1 MRSLMVSLV
10 IVLVGVIAIPGS
22 AWARSQPTRHSG
34 QPIAVTRD
42 GLVQGFT
49 AAGVDKFLG
58 IPYAA
63 PPVGTLRWHAPQ
75 PPARWRGVR
84 SATTLP
90 PACPQLANSNGP
102 RSENEDCLYLS
113 VYVPQ
118 GQGRVR
124 DSLRGGDHHFGPG
137 GDRHSSPG
145 GDRGLPVLFWIHG
158 GGLTTGTG
166 NQHDGTLMATTNH
179 MIVVSIN
186 YRLGIFGFLAL
197 PSLDTEARDHASGD
211 YGLLDQEAALRWT
224 HDNIAAFGGD
234 SRNVTIAGESAGA
247 YSVCS
252 LLTSPTIRGLFS
264 RAVMES
270 GSCTSTPLASAEQT
284 GAQFAAASGCSD
296 PATAAS
302 CLRGKTAGEL
312 LDNPDYPSALS
323 PTWGG
328 AELPA
333 DPAKAVAAGHF
344 ARVPLLIGTN
354 HDEGRTFAQGLA
366 GLNEQQYEGLIDSDF
381 GSGAP
386 AVLAKYPFSAFPSP
400 YTAAYAVGAVW
411 TDSGFLA
418 GIGGCAAQSQEQT
431 FRKYTPTFAYQFDDR
446 NAPGLNDS
454 LPGYMWGA
462 GHAMELAYMWP
473 SFDNGIPLYP
483 QLTPAQLELSNWMV
497 RYWGAFA
504 RFGAPLVRGQ
514 TLWPAYQSGKMLSL
528 RQGNGSTAISD
539 AEFGAEHNCSFWD
552 SLPAG

>member
-1 MRSLMVSLV
+1 MHSTFRPGSTIRRSL
-10 IVLVGVIAIPGS
+10 IPGVMALLVWLAIAATAS
-22 AWARSQPTRHSG
+22 ADPGAPARARGDWHHGQPTALT
-34 QPIAVTRD
+34 QD
-42 GLVQGFT
+42 GTVQGFAT
-49 AAGVDKFLG
+49 GGVDKFLG

-63 PPVGTLRWHAPQ
+63 PPVGALRWRPPQ
-75 PPARWRGVR
+75 PPAPWHGVR
-84 SATTLP
+84 SATALP
-90 PACPQLANSNGP
+90 PTCPQLANSNGP

-113 VYVPQ
+113 VYTPA
-118 GQGRVR
+118 GARSDRGRH
-124 DSLRGGDHHFGPG
+124 RG
-137 GDRHSSPG
+137 
-145 GDRGLPVLFWIHG
+145 RGLPVLFWIHG

-166 NQHDGTLMATTNH
+166 NQHDGTLMATTNN
-179 MIVVSIN
+179 IVVVSIN
-186 YRLGIFGFLAL
+186 YRLGVFGFLAL
-197 PSLDTEARDHASGD
+197 PSLSAEAPDHASGD

-224 HDNIAAFGGD
+224 HRNIASFGGD
-234 SRNVTIAGESAGA
+234 PNNVTIAGESAGA

-252 LLTSPTIRGLFS
+252 LLASPPIRGLFS

-284 GAQFAAASGCSD
+284 GTQFADASGCTD

-302 CLRGKTAGEL
+302 CMRGKTAGEL
-312 LDNPDYPSALS
+312 LDNPDYPGGLS
-323 PTWGG
+323 PTAGG
-328 AELPA
+328 AELPVAPA
-333 DPAKAVAAGHF
+333 DAVASGHF
-344 ARVPLLIGTN
+344 DRVPLLIGTN

-366 GLNEQQYEGLIDSDF
+366 GLTEQQYEGVIDSSY
-381 GSGAP
+381 GANAP
-386 AVLAKYPFSAFPSP
+386 AVLAQYPFNSFPSP
-400 YTAAYAVGAVW
+400 YTAAYAIGAAW

-418 GIGGCAAQSQEQT
+418 GIGGCAAQNQEQV
-431 FRKYTPTFAYQFDDR
+431 FRKYTPVFAYQFDDR
-446 NAPGLNDS
+446 NAPGLNDN

-504 RFGAPLVRGQ
+504 RYGAPAARGQ
-514 TLWPAYQSGKMLSL
+514 TFWPPYASGRMMSL
-528 RQGNGSTAISD
+528 RQGDASTPISD

>member
-1 MRSLMVSLV
+1 MSTHSRSRHGWSWRRSLLVSAAVALGGLAVMPGGGWAHSGPGMRSH
-10 IVLVGVIAIPGS
+10 A
-22 AWARSQPTRHSG
+22 
-34 QPIAVTRD
+34 PIAVTRD
-42 GLVQGFT
+42 GVVRGVST
-49 AAGVDKFLG
+49 GGVDEFLG

-63 PPVGTLRWHAPQ
+63 PPVGSS
-75 PPARWRGVR
+75 RWRPPQAPALWHGVR

-113 VYVPQ
+113 IYVPQ
-118 GQGRVR
+118 RQGRAGA
-124 DSLRGGDHHFGPG
+124 RG
-137 GDRHSSPG
+137 RHDG
-145 GDRGLPVLFWIHG
+145 RDRGLPVLFWIHG

-179 MIVVSIN
+179 IIVVSIN
-186 YRLGIFGFLAL
+186 YRLGVLGFLAL
-197 PSLDTEARDHASGD
+197 PSLSAEAPDHASGD

-224 HDNIAAFGGD
+224 RANIAAFGGD
-234 SRNVTIAGESAGA
+234 ARNVTIAGESAGA

-252 LLTSPTIRGLFS
+252 LLASPPARGLFA
-264 RAVMES
+264 RAAMES

-284 GAQFAAASGCSD
+284 GTQFAAASGCTD
-296 PATAAS
+296 PSTAAA
-302 CLRGKTAGEL
+302 CMRGKTAGQL
-312 LDNPDYPSALS
+312 LDNPQYPPALS

-333 DPAKAVAAGHF
+333 DPAKAVAAGGF
-344 ARVPLLIGTN
+344 TRVPLLIGTN

-366 GLNEQQYEGLIDSDF
+366 GLTEPQYEGLIDSQF
-381 GSGAP
+381 GANAP

-431 FRKYTPTFAYQFDDR
+431 FRRYTPTFAYQFDDR
-446 NAPGLNDS
+446 NAPGLNDN

-473 SFDNGIPLYP
+473 SFDNGTPLYP
-483 QLTPAQLELSNWMV
+483 QLTLAQHELSDWMV

-504 RFGAPLVRGQ
+504 RFGAPFAGGQ
-514 TLWPAYQSGKMLSL
+514 TFWPPYQSGRMLSL
-528 RQGNGSTAISD
+528 RQGSGSTAISD
-539 AEFGAEHNCSFWD
+539 AEFGAEHNCSFWN

>member
-1 MRSLMVSLV
+1 VSTHSMSRPVRNWRRSLPVGLLAALG
-10 IVLVGVIAIPGS
+10 VLAVAPATG
-22 AWARSQPTRHSG
+22 WARSRPADRSG

-42 GLVQGFT
+42 GVVQGFS
-49 AAGVDKFLG
+49 AGGADKFLG

-63 PPVGTLRWHAPQ
+63 PPVGSLRWRPPQ
-75 PPARWRGVR
+75 PPAPWRGVR

-90 PACPQLANSNGP
+90 PTCPQLANSNGP

-113 VYVPQ
+113 VYVPA
-118 GQGRVR
+118 
-124 DSLRGGDHHFGPG
+124 GDH
-137 GDRHSSPG
+137 GDWSYGHERGH
-145 GDRGLPVLFWIHG
+145 GLPVLFWIHG

-179 MIVVSIN
+179 IIVVSIN

-197 PSLDTEARDHASGD
+197 PSLSAEAPDHASGD

-234 SRNVTIAGESAGA
+234 PHNVTIAGESAGA

-252 LLTSPTIRGLFS
+252 LLTSPPIRGLFA
-264 RAVMES
+264 RAAMES
-270 GSCTSTPLASAEQT
+270 GSCTSTPLATAEQT
-284 GAQFAAASGCSD
+284 GAQFAAASGCTD
-296 PATAAS
+296 PTTAAS

-312 LDNPDYPSALS
+312 LDNPDYPGALS

-328 AELPA
+328 TELPA
-333 DPAKAVAAGHF
+333 DPAVQVAAGHF
-344 ARVPLLIGTN
+344 TRVPLLIGTN

-366 GLNEQQYEGLIDSDF
+366 GLTEQQYEGLIDSQF
-381 GSGAP
+381 GTNAP
-386 AVLAKYPFSAFPSP
+386 AVLANYPFSAFPSP

-431 FRKYTPTFAYQFDDR
+431 FRRYTPTFAYQFDDR
-446 NAPGLNDS
+446 DAPGLNDN

-514 TLWPAYQSGKMLSL
+514 TFWPPYQSGQMMSL
-528 RQGNGSTAISD
+528 RQGNGSVAISD
-539 AEFGAEHNCSFWD
+539 GEFGAEHNCSFWD
-552 SLPAG
+552 SLSPS

>member
-1 MRSLMVSLV
+1 MSRHARNLRRLL
-10 IVLVGVIAIPGS
+10 LVGLAVGVGGVAALPAVAS
-22 AWARSQPTRHSG
+22 ARGHHSPRTD

-42 GLVQGFT
+42 GVVQGFAT
-49 AAGVDKFLG
+49 GGVDKFLG

-63 PPVGTLRWHAPQ
+63 PPVGSLRWRAPQ
-75 PPARWRGVR
+75 SPARWHGVR
-84 SATTLP
+84 AATALP

-118 GQGRVR
+118 GHSHDRGR
-124 DSLRGGDHHFGPG
+124 DHGHG
-137 GDRHSSPG
+137 
-145 GDRGLPVLFWIHG
+145 RGLPVLFWIHG

-179 MIVVSIN
+179 EIVVSIN
-186 YRLGIFGFLAL
+186 YRLGVFGFLAL
-197 PSLDTEARDHASGD
+197 PSLSAEASDHASGD
-211 YGLLDQEAALRWT
+211 YGLLDQIAALRWT
-224 HDNIAAFGGD
+224 RDNIAAFGGD

-252 LLTSPTIRGLFS
+252 LLTSPPARGLFA

-270 GSCTSTPLASAEQT
+270 GSCTSTPLATAEQT
-284 GAQFAAASGCSD
+284 GAQFAAASGCTD
-296 PATAAS
+296 PSTAAS
-302 CLRGKTAGEL
+302 CMRSKTSGQL
-312 LDNPDYPSALS
+312 LDNPDYPGGLS

-328 AELPA
+328 SELPA
-333 DPAKAVAAGHF
+333 DPATAVAAGRF
-344 ARVPLLIGTN
+344 TRVPLLIGTN

-366 GLNEQQYEGLIDSDF
+366 GLNEQQYEGVIDSSY
-381 GSGAP
+381 GANAP
-386 AVLAKYPFSAFPSP
+386 AVLAKYPFSSFPSP
-400 YTAAYAVGAVW
+400 YTAAYAIGAAW

-431 FRKYTPTFAYQFDDR
+431 FRKYTPVFAYQFDDR
-446 NAPGLNDS
+446 NAPGLNDT

-473 SFDNGIPLYP
+473 SFDNGTPLYP
-483 QLTPAQLELSNWMV
+483 QLTPAQHELSDWMV

-504 RFGAPLVRGQ
+504 RFGAPFVRGQ
-514 TLWPAYQSGKMLSL
+514 TFWPPYQSGKMISL
-528 RQGNGSTAISD
+528 RQGIGSTAISD
-539 AEFGAEHNCSFWD
+539 AEFGAEHNCSFWN

>member
-1 MRSLMVSLV
+1 MSTHSRSRHGWTWQRTLLVSA
-10 IVLVGVIAIPGS
+10 IVALGVLAVVPGG
-22 AWARSQPTRHSG
+22 AWAHGRSHA
-34 QPIAVTRD
+34 PIAVTRD
-42 GLVQGFT
+42 GVVQGFS
-49 AAGVDKFLG
+49 AGGVDKFLG

-63 PPVGTLRWHAPQ
+63 PPVGALRWRAPQ
-75 PPARWRGVR
+75 PPAPWHGVR

-118 GQGRVR
+118 GEGRG
-124 DSLRGGDHHFGPG
+124 DDWARGHA
-137 GDRHSSPG
+137 R
-145 GDRGLPVLFWIHG
+145 RLPVLFWIHG

-179 MIVVSIN
+179 IIVVSIN
-186 YRLGIFGFLAL
+186 YRLGVFGFMAL
-197 PSLDTEARDHASGD
+197 PSLSAEAPDHASGD
-211 YGLLDQEAALRWT
+211 YGLLDQIDAMRWT
-224 HDNIAAFGGD
+224 RENIAAFGGD
-234 SRNVTIAGESAGA
+234 PRNVTIAGESAGA
-247 YSVCS
+247 YSICS
-252 LLTSPTIRGLFS
+252 LLTSPSARGLFA

-270 GSCTSTPLASAEQT
+270 GSCISTPLATAEQT
-284 GAQFAAASGCSD
+284 GTQF
-296 PATAAS
+296 ATAAGCPTTDPTTS
-302 CLRGKTAGEL
+302 VAACMRSKTAGEL
-312 LDNPDYPSALS
+312 LDNPDYPGADS

-333 DPAKAVAAGHF
+333 DPNTAVAAGHF
-344 ARVPLLIGTN
+344 TRVPLLIGTN
-354 HDEGRTFAQGLA
+354 HDEGRTFSQGLA
-366 GLNEQQYEGLIDSDF
+366 GLNEQQYDGLIQSQY
-381 GSGAP
+381 GAN
-386 AVLAKYPFSAFPSP
+386 ASKVLAEYPFSAFPSP

-411 TDSGFLA
+411 TDSGFI
-418 GIGGCAAQSQEQT
+418 GSIGGCAAQSQEQT
-431 FRKYTPTFAYQFDDR
+431 FRKYTPVFAYQFDDR
-446 NAPGLNDS
+446 NAPGLNDN

-504 RFGAPLVRGQ
+504 RFGAPFVRGQ
-514 TLWPAYQSGKMLSL
+514 TFWPPYQSGKMMSL

-539 AEFGAEHNCSFWD
+539 AEFSAEHNCSFWN